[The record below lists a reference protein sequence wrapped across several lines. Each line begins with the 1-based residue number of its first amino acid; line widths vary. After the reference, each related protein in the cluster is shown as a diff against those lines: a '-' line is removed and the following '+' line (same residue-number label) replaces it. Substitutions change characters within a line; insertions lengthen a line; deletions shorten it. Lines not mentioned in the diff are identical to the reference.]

1 MICKGEGEEE
11 VKDNS
16 QASDLALEQN
26 RRKSFGEK

>member
-16 QASDLALEQN
+16 QASDLAVGTKQKEELW
-26 RRKSFGEK
+26 G